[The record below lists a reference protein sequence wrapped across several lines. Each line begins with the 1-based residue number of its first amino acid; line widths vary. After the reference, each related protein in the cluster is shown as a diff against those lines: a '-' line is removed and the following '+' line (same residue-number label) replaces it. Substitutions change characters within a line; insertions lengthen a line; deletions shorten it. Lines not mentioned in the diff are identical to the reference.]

1 MGEIADVLRRA
12 DPLGPLPEN
21 SNRQERGVDR
31 SSLAANTPGEPV
43 LDSRPQF
50 ETSRQPAEEEI
61 HRLMG
66 GDDDLWRPA
75 RIWLNDPRGRAAHQY
90 RRLAIRLA
98 ELTEPRRAQ
107 SIAIMSAQAG
117 DGKTT
122 TACNLAIALAMNDQ
136 ASRVVL
142 VDLDLHRAKIAPAL
156 GIEVDN
162 PVGAV
167 LRGELTIEQ
176 AVMKTDVEGLSILAA
191 GRPEKDPEWLLANP
205 SHAEMI
211 ARLESQFD
219 WVVID
224 TPPILAISDAQ
235 LIQRH
240 TAAGVIVVRAGVS
253 SVHAVRRAINLLTT
267 DKLLVSFL
275 NESRSASKRD
285 YYEYYY
291 NDGDRLDSVSSTEA
305 ESDELDVDR
314 S

>member
-1 MGEIADVLRRA
+1 H
-12 DPLGPLPEN
+12 
-21 SNRQERGVDR
+21 
-31 SSLAANTPGEPV
+31 AA
-43 LDSRPQF
+43 
-50 ETSRQPAEEEI
+50 
-61 HRLMG
+61 
-66 GDDDLWRPA
+66 
-75 RIWLNDPRGRAAHQY
+75 
-90 RRLAIRLA
+90 
-98 ELTEPRRAQ
+98 
-107 SIAIMSAQAG
+107 
-117 DGKTT
+117 
-122 TACNLAIALAMNDQ
+122 
-136 ASRVVL
+136 
-142 VDLDLHRAKIAPAL
+142 
-156 GIEVDN
+156 
-162 PVGAV
+162 
-167 LRGELTIEQ
+167 
-176 AVMKTDVEGLSILAA
+176 
-191 GRPEKDPEWLLANP
+191 
-205 SHAEMI
+205 MI